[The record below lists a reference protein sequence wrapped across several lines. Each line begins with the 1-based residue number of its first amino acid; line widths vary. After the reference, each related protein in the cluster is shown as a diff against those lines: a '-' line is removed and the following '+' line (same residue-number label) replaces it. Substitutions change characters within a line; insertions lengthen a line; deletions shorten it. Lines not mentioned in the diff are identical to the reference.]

1 MEEKLKKRDLSR
13 VLRQELSLMWDRI
26 DVLNKEMAEYGVLP
40 TLHKTKEP
48 MLYNPAE
55 GDISYTSLMREQ
67 VNIGKKD
74 DVELIKIHGDNWM
87 VKPAKG
93 TDLQLG
99 WVPGKKFSKKNMYSC
114 FADMVKLAQVT
125 SRPPNHPLDFE

>member
-1 MEEKLKKRDLSR
+1 MKKRDLSR

-26 DVLNKEMAEYGVLP
+26 DVLNKEMEEYGVLP

-74 DVELIKIHGDNWM
+74 DVELIQILGDNWM

-99 WVPGKKFSKKNMYSC
+99 WVPGKKFSKKGTYSC
-114 FADMVKLAQVT
+114 YADMVKLAQVT
-125 SRPPNHPLDFE
+125 TPIHFGWF